1 MELPSRRPALAPVVS
16 GSETNDNY
24 NHFCGLFMNKQDCVF
39 VDNNYIVLVKTIKHE
54 QSHG

>member
-24 NHFCGLFMNKQDCVF
+24 NRFFGLFMNKQDCVF
-39 VDNNYIVLVKTIKHE
+39 VDNNYIVLAKNIEHE
-54 QSHG
+54 KSHG